1 MADIAYWDG
10 EYTKEIEELKNLMLF
25 IGNQS
30 ADGQEEKLDEAKQK
44 LVRIATLKKNFNIE
58 MRQLYEPNLRL
69 RYNAKMTGYDKD
81 VEKLKAQLEEA
92 KTRLGRS
99 ELGVGEEHKGND
111 DYLDG
116 ALNVQGNTNSV
127 LQNTINT
134 AKEAQASGEN
144 TLEKLEEQRQQ
155 INEIGKSILD
165 MRENLDYSMTLI
177 GNFTKRMATDK
188 CIQAFALV
196 NMLLLLGVIIFVLLK
211 KQGAI

>member
-1 MADIAYWDG
+1 
-10 EYTKEIEELKNLMLF
+10 
-25 IGNQS
+25 
-30 ADGQEEKLDEAKQK
+30 
-44 LVRIATLKKNFNIE
+44 

-116 ALNVQGNTNSV
+116 ALNVQGQTTSV
-127 LQNTINT
+127 LQNTIDR

-211 KQGAI
+211 KEGAI